1 MKYARCI
8 VALSILL
15 IGGGMSQRPLFF
27 GTPSGGGRVHRYS
40 QQTGQSE
47 SRATGLTWTDST
59 GGLGM
64 RTVYQK
70 TTQVALLMGG
80 FFMLY
85 ALGQMRQNG

>member
-15 IGGGMSQRPLFF
+15 IGGGMSLRPFFF
-27 GTPSGGGRVHRYS
+27 GTPSGAGSVPIPA
-40 QQTGQSE
+40 QQTGQLE
-47 SRATGLTWTDST
+47 SRARGLTWTDST

-64 RTVYQK
+64 RTVYDK
-70 TTQVALLMGG
+70 TTQIALLMGG

>member
-1 MKYARCI
+1 MKYARSLL
-8 VALSILL
+8 ALSILL

-27 GTPSGGGRVHRYS
+27 GTPSGTGLVPIAA
-40 QQTGQSE
+40 QQTGPSE

-64 RTVYQK
+64 RTVYEK